1 MKNQQNHQKESSIK
15 PIYIG
20 IGFTLFAM
28 LVVGI
33 LYLSKPNST
42 PHPITQTS
50 AGIDQFMNEV
60 HSIKSGISSDMND
73 YKNMGYDMSNT
84 SNNPMMASNTYS
96 KNEAVKELYS
106 KTAEELK
113 ADLLRP
119 VQRTDRS
126 DFYQELETIF
136 QVREHQDF
144 FQRQIGYAQLKLDL
158 AVVGMGIIR
167 VDEVLKGENATVQEK
182 DQGEFIKYIRDQV
195 QSAVASNDANFKA
208 IVFKGLES
216 SSS

>member
-1 MKNQQNHQKESSIK
+1 MKNQENKHQKQSIK
-15 PIYIG
+15 PIHLG
-20 IGFTLFAM
+20 LGFTLFIIII
-28 LVVGI
+28 LTI
-33 LYLSKPNST
+33 LYISKPNPT
-42 PHPITQTS
+42 PHPIPQTS
-50 AGIDQFMNEV
+50 AGIDQFINEV
-60 HSIKSGISSDMND
+60 HSIKSDMSSNMND
-73 YKNMGYDMSNT
+73 YKSMAYDMSNT

-126 DFYQELETIF
+126 DFYQELETLF

-182 DQGEFIKYIRDQV
+182 DRGEFIKYIRDQV